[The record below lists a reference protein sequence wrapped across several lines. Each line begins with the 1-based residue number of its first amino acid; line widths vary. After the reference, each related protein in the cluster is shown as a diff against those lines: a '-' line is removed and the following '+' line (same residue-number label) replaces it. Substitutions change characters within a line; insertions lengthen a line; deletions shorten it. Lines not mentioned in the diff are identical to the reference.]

1 MIHRHLDIPVDLA
14 ISEVGDAALDDLLD
28 RGELADWQRLLRAIA
43 ADPLGDLATRVLRLS
58 QANPRYGTSALWQ
71 AWILHRR
78 QTAPSIPRSSTAP

>member
-1 MIHRHLDIPVDLA
+1 MIHRHLDVPVDLS

-28 RGELADWQRLLRAIA
+28 RGELNDWRLLLRAIA
-43 ADPLGDLATRVLRLS
+43 ADPFGDLATRVLRLC

-78 QTAPSIPRSSTAP
+78 QTAPSIPSTTAP